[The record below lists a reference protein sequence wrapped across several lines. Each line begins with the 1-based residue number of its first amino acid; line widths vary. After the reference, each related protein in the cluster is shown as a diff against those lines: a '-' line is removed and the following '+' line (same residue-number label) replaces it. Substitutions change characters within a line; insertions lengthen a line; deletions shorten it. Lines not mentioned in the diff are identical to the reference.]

1 MQLLSNLSKN
11 YYNFI
16 THTTHITYIHNSYS
30 ILHNS
35 HDVHI
40 LKLIFK
46 HIIKQKKNVIFF
58 LYIKM
63 TTNNDNNYQKH

>member
-1 MQLLSNLSKN
+1 MQLLSNLAKN

-35 HDVHI
+35 HNVHI
-40 LKLIFK
+40 LKLTFK
-46 HIIKQKKNVIFF
+46 QTVKQKKKVIFF
-58 LYIKM
+58 SIHK
-63 TTNNDNNYQKH
+63 NDN